1 MLSGTK
7 EEPEPSLR
15 RVPDANPDVR
25 GDFVSDDLR
34 SDTARFLNELHRRM
48 RLRAEH
54 RDPRR
59 ETG

>member
-1 MLSGTK
+1 
-7 EEPEPSLR
+7 
-15 RVPDANPDVR
+15 VPDANPDVR